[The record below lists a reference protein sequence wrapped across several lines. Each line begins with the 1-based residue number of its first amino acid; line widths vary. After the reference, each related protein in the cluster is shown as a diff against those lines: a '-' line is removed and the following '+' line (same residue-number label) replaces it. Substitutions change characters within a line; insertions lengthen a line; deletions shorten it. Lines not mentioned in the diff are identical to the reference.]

1 LVEALAIIPVSV
13 AQALVLAEQAL
24 LSVAQALVLAEQ
36 VSMSVSVALDKST
49 APLLIWRFLRRCL
62 RQ

>member
-1 LVEALAIIPVSV
+1 
-13 AQALVLAEQAL
+13 VLAEQAL

-49 APLLIWRFLRRCL
+49 APLLIWRFSGAVCGSNGKSFGC
-62 RQ
+62 